1 MVDTQA
7 RRYTVVRG
15 WEQLP
20 AGMTHLDCVGVDVDS
35 EDNVYLLTREQSQ
48 VLTYRR
54 DGSFVRAWGEGIFVR
69 PHGLRFGPNGNLYLV
84 DDNGH
89 CVHETTPDGKL
100 IRTIGTKGQPSDT
113 GYAGSLESIKG
124 GPPFNAPTNI
134 AFGPTGDLYV
144 TDGYRNTRVHRFNTR
159 GELVSS
165 FGGPGNGPGQFNL
178 PHGIAVTKD
187 GRVLVADR
195 ENDRVQVFD
204 LEGKHLAIWSDVLRP
219 TNIDVDRAGRIYVAE
234 LWRRVGQDS
243 YVHGPTTVDKP
254 GRVSIFDNEGK
265 LISRFGDSS
274 ERRNEPGYF
283 VAPHDV
289 CVDSR
294 GDLYVAE
301 VTQTFGVRG
310 GPGVPEGTHS
320 FQKFALAT

>member
-7 RRYTVVRG
+7 LRYTVVEG

-20 AGMTHLDCVGVDVDS
+20 AGTTHLDCVGVDVDG
-35 EDNVYLLTREQSQ
+35 EDNVYLLTRDEDQ
-48 VLTYRR
+48 VLVYRR
-54 DGSFVRAWGEGIFVR
+54 DGTFVRAFGKGMFVR
-69 PHGLRFGPNGNLYLV
+69 PHGLRFGPDGNLYLV

-89 CVHETTPDGKL
+89 CVYVMTPNGDL

-113 GYAGSLESIKG
+113 GFAGSLESIKG

-134 AFGPTGDLYV
+134 AFGPNGDLYV
-144 TDGYRNTRVHRFNTR
+144 TDGYRNARVHRFSPE
-159 GELVSS
+159 GELKGS
-165 FGGPGNGPGQFNL
+165 FGEPGNGPGQFNL
-178 PHGIAVTKD
+178 PHGIAVTAD

-195 ENDRVQVFD
+195 ENDRVQLFD
-204 LEGKHLAIWSDVLRP
+204 LDGKYLATWSDVLRP
-219 TNIDVDRAGRIYVAE
+219 TNVDVDAQGRIYVSE

-243 YVHGPTTVDKP
+243 YVHGPTTQDRP
-254 GRVSIFDNEGK
+254 GRVSVFDANGK
-265 LISRFGDSS
+265 VLARFGDSS
-274 ERRNEPGYF
+274 ERRSEPGYF

-310 GPGVPEGTHS
+310 GGVPEGTHS
-320 FQKFALAT
+320 FQKFALQG